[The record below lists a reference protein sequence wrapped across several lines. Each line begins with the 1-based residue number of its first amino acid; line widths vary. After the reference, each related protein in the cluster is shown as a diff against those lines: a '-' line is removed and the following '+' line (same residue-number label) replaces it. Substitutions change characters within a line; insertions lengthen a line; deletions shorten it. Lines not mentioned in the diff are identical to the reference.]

1 MFKLKKGHIYKI
13 FHNDVYLGTF
23 GMGRDYIICSPK
35 YDVTVDASNYAQF
48 ECYFV
53 VSLAGK
59 IYLSDQNKICR
70 TSFDRGSFLC
80 KMTNADWK
88 EVNMSC
94 IKGGFKYNRKLE
106 KLIFGN
112 VKSKTCI
119 QSNI

>member
-1 MFKLKKGHIYKI
+1 MLKLKKGHVYKI
-13 FHNDVYLGTF
+13 FHNDVYL

-35 YDVTVDASNYAQF
+35 YDVIVDVSNYAQF

-53 VSLAGK
+53 VSLDGK
-59 IYLSDQNKICR
+59 IYLSDQNRICR

-106 KLIFGN
+106 KLIIGN
-112 VKSKTCI
+112 VKD
-119 QSNI
+119 